1 MVVIVIAMGM
11 VMSTVCR
18 HKLEDGNCA
27 TDGYVERK
35 VSDLVR
41 ENEELKA
48 ALEEERNR
56 RDEIQREALR
66 ENTRLTQAALSDKQ
80 GIHEKILKEVEKLV
94 SKDDAV
100 RQAPVLGQEG
110 ENFNWSSH
118 FLIAWFKVRIGC

>member
-1 MVVIVIAMGM
+1 MNDIN
-11 VMSTVCR
+11 SVCR

-56 RDEIQREALR
+56 RDEIQREAIKQ
-66 ENTRLTQAALSDKQ
+66 NTKLAQAAFSDKQ
-80 GIHEKILKEVEKLV
+80 RISEKILKEVEKLA
-94 SKDDAV
+94 SKDNAV
-100 RQAPVLGQEG
+100 RQAPVLGQQG
-110 ENFNWSSH
+110 KICFIDPIISALPC
-118 FLIAWFKVRIGC
+118 FR

>member
-1 MVVIVIAMGM
+1 MVVVMSMGM
-11 VMSTVCR
+11 GNNVITVCR
-18 HKLEDGNCA
+18 HKLEEGNCA

-56 RDEIQREALR
+56 RDEEIK
-66 ENTRLTQAALSDKQ
+66 ENRKLAQAALSDKQ
-80 GIHEKILKEVEKLV
+80 GIQEKILKEVEKLA
-94 SKDDAV
+94 SKDAAV

-110 ENFNWSSH
+110 KKWSSH
-118 FLIAWFKVRIGC
+118 FSIALFKVRIGW

>member
-1 MVVIVIAMGM
+1 MGLVID
-11 VMSTVCR
+11 TVCR

-41 ENEELKA
+41 ENEELKV

-56 RDEIQREALR
+56 RDEIQREAIKQ
-66 ENTRLTQAALSDKQ
+66 NTKLAQAALSDKQ
-80 GIHEKILKEVEKLV
+80 RISEKILKEVEKLV

-110 ENFNWSSH
+110 ENFNDGP
-118 FLIAWFKVRIGC
+118 LIFSFPCFR

>member
-1 MVVIVIAMGM
+1 MIEIVVAIVIIAMGM
-11 VMSTVCR
+11 VISTVCR

-56 RDEIQREALR
+56 RDEEIK
-66 ENTRLTQAALSDKQ
+66 ENRKLAQAALSDKQ
-80 GIHEKILKEVEKLV
+80 GIQEKILKEVEKLA
-94 SKDDAV
+94 SKDAAV

-110 ENFNWSSH
+110 KNWSSH
-118 FLIAWFKVRIGC
+118 FSIALFKVRIGC

>member
-48 ALEEERNR
+48 ALEEERKR
-56 RDEIQREALR
+56 RDEIQREAMK
-66 ENTRLTQAALSDKQ
+66 ENTKLALAAFSDKQ
-80 GIHEKILKEVEKLV
+80 RIREKILKAVEKLA

-110 ENFNWSSH
+110 ENFNDGP
-118 FLIAWFKVRIGC
+118 LIFSFPCFR